1 MKEKAKGGVFDKL
14 PPTLIRKDN
23 VTLVPEGA
31 IGYLFGPT
39 LALLANS
46 VLSNYFNKYMSD
58 VLHVNTWASA
68 FFT

>member
-1 MKEKAKGGVFDKL
+1 MNEKSKENFFDKL
-14 PPTLIRKDN
+14 PPSLIKKNN
-23 VTLVPEGA
+23 VTIFPEG
-31 IGYLFGPT
+31 IVGYLIGPT

-46 VLSNYFNKYMSD
+46 VLSGYFNKYMSD